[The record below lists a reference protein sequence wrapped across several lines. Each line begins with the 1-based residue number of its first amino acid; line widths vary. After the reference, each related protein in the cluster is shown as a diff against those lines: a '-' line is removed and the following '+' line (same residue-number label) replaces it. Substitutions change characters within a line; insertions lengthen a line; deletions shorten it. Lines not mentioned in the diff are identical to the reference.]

1 MEREAFVKH
10 LENKML
16 KNYGKEA
23 VKCEKR
29 FALPETIYDKEFH
42 FFNST
47 LQDYKENLQFQRLNS
62 EEEKKERKIE
72 ARSLENDK
80 KVDKKNKTIESH
92 DEMTT
97 ILEEINN
104 ARKNDKA
111 DATSIQL
118 CQSPV
123 QKLVEQKA
131 PISVG
136 NRKEAEEAGSTIS
149 KTPPF
154 GEIYKGTSMQY
165 HLNSSKFPDFLRARK
180 ESRFNFTRS
189 EGPDQRQNYLDPDE
203 IIVPVKIKNILE
215 SRLRTLSKKDAYN
228 SKNVE
233 NLLDLDLNEHW
244 ITQKELF

>member
-1 MEREAFVKH
+1 MSQGKLLRASFGTSKFCTFFLQSIKCSNKDCLYLHEIRSDLEVYTKEDMANNKIVFQEQQKIALKLSQVLDFEREGFIKQI
-10 LENKML
+10 ENKMH

-23 VKCEKR
+23 VKCQKK

-62 EEEKKERKIE
+62 EEEKKERKVE
-72 ARSLENDK
+72 ARSLENEK
-80 KVDKKNKTIESH
+80 KPDKKNKTIESSE
-92 DEMTT
+92 EMTF

-154 GEIYKGTSMQY
+154 GEIYKGTSM
-165 HLNSSKFPDFLRARK
+165 
-180 ESRFNFTRS
+180 
-189 EGPDQRQNYLDPDE
+189 
-203 IIVPVKIKNILE
+203 
-215 SRLRTLSKKDAYN
+215 
-228 SKNVE
+228 
-233 NLLDLDLNEHW
+233 
-244 ITQKELF
+244 